1 MPSKQPEDFQ
11 YLSNNPDFTP
21 DPEIESFME
30 EEISRAPK
38 DPDNLADR
46 LSENTH
52 VSLNDAGGDPDADLA
67 DLASTGTDSF
77 MGDNPSPDA
86 NDTDEN
92 ARAAGVSFQDNQ
104 ELEFIDTIDRRDRDR
119 FEFDPASKTED
130 NSI

>member
-11 YLSNNPDFTP
+11 YLSNNPDYAP

-46 LSENTH
+46 LRENTH
-52 VSLNDAGGDPDADLA
+52 VSLGDAGGDPDADMT

-86 NDTDEN
+86 NNTEEN
-92 ARAAGVSFQDNQ
+92 ARAAGVSFEDNQ
-104 ELEFIDTIDRRDRDR
+104 ELEFIDTIDRRDRNR
-119 FEFDPASKTED
+119 FELDPASKTED